1 MDIRRP
7 LYQAI
12 ASALAGLLFLNPI
25 VAAAAQLAVDAA
37 AGGNTSLGAAG
48 NGVPIVNIATPNGSG
63 LSHNKFSDY
72 NVGQQG
78 LILNNAT
85 GKTASTQLG
94 GIIIGNPN
102 LKGQAAQKILNEVT
116 GASPSQLKGYT
127 EVAGQG
133 AHVIVANPHGI
144 TCNGCGFIN
153 TPRATLTTGK
163 PILAGERLQGYDVDG
178 GEIAIEGA
186 GLNASNLDQFELITR
201 SAKLNADLYAKQLT
215 VVAGRN
221 TVDAQTLTATA
232 KPDDGS
238 AKPQLAIDSSALGG
252 MYANTIRLVGTEQG
266 VGVKLAGNMA
276 ASAGDI
282 RIDANGK
289 LQLAQAS
296 ASGDIALKGQD
307 VALNGSAYAG
317 GSASVQASGALSN
330 AQSLAA
336 GSSIELKA
344 SQLSNSGVIEAGV
357 NADNSRNARG
367 DMAIDAQN
375 LRNAGTVLAS
385 RNLQA
390 KVAGTLDNQGG
401 AIKGGN
407 ANLTANTLDNRQG
420 RLLADGNLT
429 LAAQRLDNR
438 NGQAGA
444 ASLQVSGG
452 DLDNRLGLFSAG
464 QALSFDLASLDN
476 SGQGTLVSN
485 GTLQAKVSQKL
496 DNHADGLLSAKGALG
511 VQAGAVDNRGG
522 RVVSDAVLSVSG
534 GKLDNSTQGV
544 ASGKAGLQLDLE
556 SLDNSDGGTLA
567 SSGDLRANVR
577 GALDNHGDGAL
588 VASGTLDVMAG
599 SLDNQGGLLS
609 SNGNLQLVSGASD
622 NRGGQILAQGR
633 LDASTADLDNRD
645 GVLSGQQGL
654 SLHAGD
660 IRNGTRAAGQPGG
673 LITSQGALDLRAGQ
687 FEAIGGGEVSAKG
700 DLQLTVARLIQQQA
714 KLIGEGNVRIDLG
727 SNGQHGDF
735 DNRGGLLSAAGALQ
749 VNGLG
754 NLDNRG
760 GEISSNQGFALNAS
774 GDVDNGDQGGIIS
787 AGQLSLSAAALRNA
801 NQGLLSGW
809 QALAVNAA
817 SLDNS
822 ASGTLSSRNGTLD
835 VTLSGVLDNH
845 DQGALVSQGKLTLA
859 AGSLNNAS
867 GILSTQSDLGLAL
880 SGDLDNRNGG
890 LISAQGEL
898 AGSGRAL
905 DNRGGE
911 INANGMQLDATSL
924 DNSGGSLASSGA
936 LRLGLLGALLNLG
949 PNAKLASAGPLDLS
963 AGSVDNRG
971 GQLVSQGLLKVLAG
985 RFDNSAG
992 GTVASQDDLALTLG
1006 GALLNGQ
1013 DGLIY
1018 SKTGK
1023 LDIGAASLD
1032 NAAGTLQGQLDTTLR
1047 IQGAADNQG
1056 GRISS
1061 QAGNL
1066 DLRSA
1071 SLDNGT
1077 GGVLDSAAGWL
1088 KLVTGGFGN
1097 NTGITQAQSL
1107 DVQATGGIDNRNG
1120 HLSAVSGNNT
1130 IVTSDLDNR
1139 GGGLYAG
1146 ELLSVT
1152 GNQLLNQGAAL
1163 GQGGKIGAGDID
1175 FSLAGALNN
1184 RFGLVESSGS
1194 LDLSAASIDNVVGAI
1209 RALGQDGSTRVS
1221 SAGLLDNNL
1230 GRIET
1235 AAQDF
1240 SLQAGA
1246 LQNGGGSVLHVGTGS
1261 FGIDLAQAGLAG
1273 GSFTTNGSLSYQA
1286 ANWTNN
1292 SIIQARSLTL
1302 NVGSLNQDSGGQ
1314 LLAAQSFNGSG
1325 GNWTNNGLIASDGS
1339 LDLNLSGSY
1348 TGNGRLSSLGDLTL
1362 GAGYIGLGAS
1372 ASIAGGGS
1380 TRVSSS
1386 GTLDNSGRLTSAAGL
1401 QVSAAN
1407 LNNYGT
1413 LGSAAN
1419 LRLVASNLLNQNGLI
1434 FSGGDMALRVGSFT
1448 NREADV
1454 YSLGALDLA
1463 ADDAGNRAAR
1473 LDNLSANLESVG
1485 DMRLNVAA
1493 LNNQRVVL
1501 VVNDAGKYTAKI
1513 VEVNCYKYLNDSI
1526 ADCSGKRNG
1535 VWEIT
1540 ERDKLEVLQA
1550 SAASSISAGGD
1561 LNISGDTLNNAS
1573 SVISA
1578 GQNLYATVANLTNQG
1593 VVTGETE
1600 TFRVFVSQRT
1610 SNMSSWV
1617 NEANAFTDKY
1627 WYESP
1632 DYINDPAGLADA
1644 MSHFI
1649 ARTERDLPQ
1658 FGSVTQ
1664 LNSGDQTYAGIIQ
1677 AAGNVSISASNPIN
1691 NSVIRNN
1698 YTYVNPGQKT
1708 GDTAVGASPVST
1720 VVPINAQLPPDLA
1733 QQQVNPIAL
1742 PGFSLPQG
1750 QNGLFRLSGEAGSGG
1765 AAGSVQG
1772 ASDPAL
1778 AGASSAQSDSGLN
1791 IPRVQGLPS
1800 STTPSNSH
1808 KYLIE
1813 TNPELTS
1820 LKSFLSS
1827 DYLLGLLGYDPDQAQ
1842 KRLGDGLY
1850 EQRLIQQ
1857 AVVARTGQ
1865 RFIDGMASDE
1875 ALFKYLMDNAIA
1887 YKDSLNLTVGVGLT
1901 AEQVAA
1907 LTHDIV
1913 WLEDAV
1919 VNGEHVLVPVLYLA
1933 QADNRLAPNGALIQ
1947 GQDVSLIS
1955 GGELN
1960 NAGTLRA
1967 SNNLNAT
1974 AANITNSGLAEAGN
1988 RLDLLAT
1995 DSIRNTAGGI
2005 LKGRDVSL
2013 TALTG
2018 DVINER
2024 SVTRIDSAQGN
2035 RNWTAS
2041 FADSAARIEA
2051 AGNLDISA
2059 GRDISN
2065 LGGALKAGNDLLLNA
2080 GRDVNIS
2087 AVQVENGQVNGSRS
2101 YSQTI
2106 QQLGAEVSA
2115 GRDLDI
2121 SAGRDLTAVASSLDA
2136 ARNAA
2141 LSAGRDVTLASAADE
2156 SHSYSKTK
2164 KVTAQE
2170 DHVHQQSTTLNA
2182 GGDVL
2187 VSAGENITLKSSKI
2201 GAGNEAYLVA
2211 GDKIELLAENDSDYS
2226 LYEKKK
2232 KGSFGSKSFKRDEVT
2247 DVKAVGSQISAGTDI
2262 TLLSGGD
2269 QKYQGAKLESGNDI
2283 AIVSGGSVTFEAVK
2297 DLHQESHEKSKSNL
2311 AWQSAKGKGKTD
2323 ETLRQ
2328 SELIANGSITIKA
2341 VDGLKIDYKHLD
2353 QQSVSQAIDAMVK
2366 ADPNLAWLKEAE
2378 QRGDVDWRAV
2388 KEFHDSYSYS
2398 NSGLGQGTMLA
2409 LAIVMAATV
2418 GPAALGALGGTG
2430 AAAIATGAATN
2441 AAASFINNRG
2451 NLGDVLKDTT
2461 SSDALKG
2468 YAIAG
2473 ITAGLTEGY
2482 FGDWT
2487 GTSTDPITG
2496 KIVFSDPSVTLGSF
2510 QGLGQFAAK
2519 QALQNGTALGLS
2531 KILGQGGSLGDALQS
2546 TLYTSLAAASF
2557 NAVGD
2562 YTKGVYAD
2570 GSIQKVMIHAM
2581 VGGLL
2586 AEASGGD
2593 FKTGALAGGANEAL
2607 VDQLNTWV
2615 SGDQNLLIM
2624 TSQLVGVLA
2633 AATQKDADI
2642 DDLNTGKWVAENA
2655 TQYNFLNHK
2664 DVDDLEHALQDCK
2677 AKGNCDQVRE
2687 EFRLRDAAN
2696 SARLA
2701 ACTTDCAA
2709 IRDELDAGSQAL
2721 KTLWESD
2728 NTGITDEFL
2737 RNNINEWSSAGPR
2750 VADQVGQAA
2759 WRGDSTALTQL
2770 GQYLDQQGF
2779 NPFGINPAG
2788 LVGLGSGT
2796 KTGAETTSGAI
2807 RAFGEEIAGKVE
2819 TKLPKGAGA
2828 AEVPATSAAGR
2839 VGLRD
2844 DLAAQAGIPRNIAES
2859 PSSMWGKSVADVKQ
2873 SLTLDG
2879 ATLTPKPA
2887 TSSASGKAQAFTVE
2901 GHATVKEVQVHPG
2914 GGVHEAPY
2922 YKLTYKDGT
2931 EVRVIDPASGF
2942 KPGTITSYQ
2951 QYFDAAGNRLKYEG
2965 GQWKTWD

>member
-7 LYQAI
+7 FYQAI

-25 VAAAAQLAVDAA
+25 VATAAQLAVDAA
-37 AGGNTSLGAAG
+37 AGGNTQIGAAG

-94 GIIIGNPN
+94 GIVIGNPN

-116 GASPSQLKGYT
+116 GANPSQLKGYT

-221 TVDAQTLTATA
+221 TVDAQTLAATA

-238 AKPQLAIDSSALGG
+238 AKPQLAIDSAALGG

-289 LQLAQAS
+289 LELAQVA
-296 ASGDIALKGQD
+296 ASGDLALKGQD
-307 VALNGSAYAG
+307 VALNGPAYAG

-336 GSSIELKA
+336 GSAIELKA

-367 DMAIDAQN
+367 DVAIDAQN

-429 LAAQRLDNR
+429 LAAQHLDNR
-438 NGQAGA
+438 NGQTGA

-464 QALSFDLASLDN
+464 QALSLDLTSLDN

-522 RVVSDAVLSVSG
+522 RLVSDAILSVSG

-588 VASGTLDVMAG
+588 VASGRLAVMAG

-609 SNGNLQLVSGASD
+609 SNGNLQLASGASD

-700 DLQLTVARLIQQQA
+700 DLQLTVTRLIQQQA
-714 KLIGEGNVRIDLG
+714 KLIGEGNVRIDLD

-735 DNRGGLLSAAGALQ
+735 DNRGGLLSAEGALQ

-760 GEISSNQGFALNAS
+760 GEISSNQSFVLNAS

-787 AGQLSLSAAALRNA
+787 AGQLSLSAAALRNV

-859 AGSLNNAS
+859 AGSLNNAG

-890 LISAQGEL
+890 LLSAQGEL

-911 INANGMQLDATSL
+911 INANGMQLDASSL

-936 LRLGLLGALLNLG
+936 LHLGLLGALLNLG

-992 GTVASQDDLALTLG
+992 GTVASQNALNLSLSG
-1006 GALLNGQ
+1006 DLLNGQ

-1018 SKTGK
+1018 SKAGK

-1032 NAAGTLQGQLDTTLR
+1032 NSGGTLQGQLDTTLR
-1047 IQGAADNQG
+1047 IQGAAGNQG
-1056 GRISS
+1056 GRITS

-1071 SLDNGT
+1071 SLDNGS

-1088 KLVTGGFGN
+1088 KLVTGGFSN
-1097 NTGITQAQSL
+1097 NAGITQAQSL

-1130 IVTSDLDNR
+1130 LVTSDLDNR

-1292 SIIQARSLTL
+1292 SIIQARNLTL
-1302 NVGSLNQDSGGQ
+1302 SVGTLNQDSGGQ

-1339 LDLNLSGSY
+1339 LDLSLSGSY

-1513 VEVNCYKYLNDSI
+1513 VEVDCYKYFNNSN
-1526 ADCSGKRNG
+1526 ADCDGGKEHQ

-1550 SAASSISAGGD
+1550 SAASSISAGGN
-1561 LNISGDTLNNAS
+1561 LSISGDTLTNAS

-1578 GQNLYATVANLTNQG
+1578 GQNLYANVGSLSNQG

-1600 TFRVFVSQRT
+1600 TMRVFRSERT
-1610 SNMSSWV
+1610 RDPESRRD
-1617 NEANAFTDKY
+1617 EADAFTDRY
-1627 WYESP
+1627 WVESP
-1632 DYINDPAGLADA
+1632 DYVDDPQSLTNAL
-1644 MSHFI
+1644 SHFI
-1649 ARTERDLPQ
+1649 ARTEREYPEY
-1658 FGSVTQ
+1658 GSVTQ

-1677 AAGNVSISASNPIN
+1677 AAGNVSISASNPVN

-1733 QQQVNPIAL
+1733 QQQVNPITL

-1772 ASDPAL
+1772 AGDPAL

-1913 WLEDAV
+1913 WLEEAV
-1919 VNGEHVLVPVLYLA
+1919 VNGEKVLVPVLYLA

-2005 LKGRDVSL
+2005 IAGRDVSL

-2035 RNWTAS
+2035 RTWTTS

-2059 GRDISN
+2059 GRDIGN

-2101 YSQTI
+2101 YSQSV

-2247 DVKAVGSQISAGTDI
+2247 DVKAVGSQISAGADI

-2269 QKYQGAKLESGNDI
+2269 QKYQAAKLESGNDI
-2283 AIVSGGSVTFEAVK
+2283 AIVSGGAVTFEAVK

-2323 ETLRQ
+2323 EAVRQ

-2341 VDGLKIDYKHLD
+2341 IDGLNIDYKHID
-2353 QQSVSQAIDAMVK
+2353 QKTVSQAIDAMVQ
-2366 ADPNLAWLKEAE
+2366 ADPNLAWLKDAEA
-2378 QRGDVDWRAV
+2378 RGDVDWRAV
-2388 KEFHDSYSYS
+2388 KELHDSYSYS
-2398 NSGLGQGTMLA
+2398 SSGLGAGAQLAIAIIVTYLTAGAASAAIGSAAGATAGSGTAMAAGTAATAATTASSAGWANLA
-2409 LAIVMAATV
+2409 LTAVATSAASQ
-2418 GPAALGALGGTG
+2418 
-2430 AAAIATGAATN
+2430 AAIST
-2441 AAASFINNRG
+2441 INNRG
-2451 NLGDVLKDTT
+2451 NLGAVVEDVT
-2461 SSDALKG
+2461 SRDALKG
-2468 YAIAG
+2468 YVAAG
-2473 ITAGLTEGY
+2473 ISAGY
-2482 FGDWT
+2482 SPDNM
-2487 GTSTDPITG
+2487 
-2496 KIVFSDPSVTLGSF
+2496 
-2510 QGLGQFAAK
+2510 
-2519 QALQNGTALGLS
+2519 ALQLSVKAALKTAT
-2531 KILGQGGSLGDALQS
+2531 QGGSFTKNLGQAAIDMVADTVSGAIYNKVGNALVGTGLS
-2546 TLYTSLAAASF
+2546 TKV
-2557 NAVGD
+2557 AV
-2562 YTKGVYAD
+2562 
-2570 GSIQKVMIHAM
+2570 HAI
-2581 VGGLL
+2581 VGGLI
-2586 AEASGGD
+2586 AEAAGGD
-2593 FKTGALAGGANEAL
+2593 FRSGALAAGANEAL
-2607 VDQLNTWV
+2607 VASFGDKIFPGQQHEQL
-2615 SGDQNLLIM
+2615 LAM
-2624 TSQLVGVLA
+2624 TSQLVGMTVA
-2633 AATQKDADI
+2633 AGVGGDEKAQEKA
-2642 DDLNTGKWVAENA
+2642 GWVAQQATLNNYLAHEEVDEMAKELIGCRANA
-2655 TQYNFLNHK
+2655 NPDACRGQVK
-2664 DVDDLEHALQDCK
+2664 DKFQE
-2677 AKGNCDQVRE
+2677 
-2687 EFRLRDAAN
+2687 AN
-2696 SARLA
+2696 
-2701 ACTTDCAA
+2701 
-2709 IRDELDAGSQAL
+2709 
-2721 KTLWESD
+2721 
-2728 NTGITDEFL
+2728 
-2737 RNNINEWSSAGPR
+2737 
-2750 VADQVGQAA
+2750 
-2759 WRGDSTALTQL
+2759 DS
-2770 GQYLDQQGF
+2770 
-2779 NPFGINPAG
+2779 
-2788 LVGLGSGT
+2788 
-2796 KTGAETTSGAI
+2796 KTGAKLYGCQSLNGTSCAAQLDAIEAGSKALDRLVDSPALLPEEKAIVEHFQEQTFADYAAGVHLDLITFAQENYGAI
-2807 RAFGEEIAGKVE
+2807 LVGGGVGAAV
-2819 TKLPKGAGA
+2819 KGAG
-2828 AEVPATSAAGR
+2828 E
-2839 VGLRD
+2839 
-2844 DLAAQAGIPRNIAES
+2844 
-2859 PSSMWGKSVADVKQ
+2859 
-2873 SLTLDG
+2873 
-2879 ATLTPKPA
+2879 
-2887 TSSASGKAQAFTVE
+2887 
-2901 GHATVKEVQVHPG
+2901 ATVPKEAAKAVSPIVPG
-2914 GGVHEAPY
+2914 GGLAAHEAAGGHLIAKHVGQSEAQLLSRLSAEPKITGSSSFY
-2922 YKLTYKDGT
+2922 DRTFAEKAVSQTLDMKQAEIASWLSGSANRLRLDHTLSSPVGISVARGASSAVDASS
-2931 EVRVIDPASGF
+2931 VRVILVRDSKMPTGYKILTGF
-2942 KPGTITSYQ
+2942 PTVP
-2951 QYFDAAGNRLKYEG
+2951 
-2965 GQWKTWD
+2965 

>member
-7 LYQAI
+7 FYKAI

-37 AGGNTSLGAAG
+37 AGGNTQIGAAG
-48 NGVPIVNIATPNGSG
+48 NGVPIVNIATPNGNG

-85 GKTASTQLG
+85 GKTSSTQLG
-94 GIIIGNPN
+94 GIILGNPN

-116 GASPSQLKGYT
+116 GGSPSQLKGYT

-289 LQLAQAS
+289 LELAQVA
-296 ASGDIALKGQD
+296 ASGDLALKGQD
-307 VALNGSAYAG
+307 VALNGPAYAG

-336 GSSIELKA
+336 GSTLELKA
-344 SQLSNSGVIEAGV
+344 SQLSNDGVIEAGV

-367 DMAIDAQN
+367 DVVIDAQN

-464 QALSFDLASLDN
+464 QALSLDLTSLDN

-522 RVVSDAVLSVSG
+522 RLVSDAVLSVSG

-609 SNGNLQLVSGASD
+609 SNGNLQLASGASD

-633 LDASTADLDNRD
+633 LDASTAGLDNRA

-660 IRNGTRAAGQPGG
+660 IRNGTSTAGQPGG
-673 LITSQGALDLRAGQ
+673 LITSQGALELRAGQ

-700 DLQLTVARLIQQQA
+700 DLQLSVARLIQQQA
-714 KLIGEGNVRIDLG
+714 KLIGEGNVRIDLD

-845 DQGALVSQGKLTLA
+845 DQGALVSQGKLSLA
-859 AGSLNNAS
+859 AGSLNNAG

-880 SGDLDNRNGG
+880 AGDLDNRNGG
-890 LISAQGEL
+890 LLSAQGEL

-911 INANGMQLDATSL
+911 INANGMQLDASSL

-963 AGSVDNRG
+963 AGSIDNCG
-971 GQLVSQGLLKVLAG
+971 GQLVSQGLLSVLAG

-992 GTVASQDDLALTLG
+992 GTVASQDALNLSLSG
-1006 GALLNGQ
+1006 DLLNGQ

-1018 SKTGK
+1018 SKAGK

-1047 IQGAADNQG
+1047 IQGAAGNQG

-1088 KLVTGGFGN
+1088 KLVTGGFSN
-1097 NTGITQAQSL
+1097 NAGITQAQSL

-1130 IVTSDLDNR
+1130 LVTSDLDNR

-1184 RFGLVESSGS
+1184 RFGLVESSGN

-1261 FGIDLAQAGLAG
+1261 FGIDLALAGQAG

-1292 SIIQARSLTL
+1292 SIIQARNLTL
-1302 NVGSLNQDSGGQ
+1302 NVGTLNQGSGGQ

-1339 LDLNLSGSY
+1339 LDLSLSGGY
-1348 TGNGRLSSLGDLTL
+1348 TGNGRFSSLGDLTL

-1550 SAASSISAGGD
+1550 SAASSISAGGN

-1733 QQQVNPIAL
+1733 QQQVNPITL

-1887 YKDSLNLTVGVGLT
+1887 YK
-1901 AEQVAA
+1901 
-1907 LTHDIV
+1907 
-1913 WLEDAV
+1913 
-1919 VNGEHVLVPVLYLA
+1919 
-1933 QADNRLAPNGALIQ
+1933 
-1947 GQDVSLIS
+1947 
-1955 GGELN
+1955 
-1960 NAGTLRA
+1960 
-1967 SNNLNAT
+1967 
-1974 AANITNSGLAEAGN
+1974 
-1988 RLDLLAT
+1988 
-1995 DSIRNTAGGI
+1995 
-2005 LKGRDVSL
+2005 
-2013 TALTG
+2013 
-2018 DVINER
+2018 
-2024 SVTRIDSAQGN
+2024 
-2035 RNWTAS
+2035 
-2041 FADSAARIEA
+2041 
-2051 AGNLDISA
+2051 
-2059 GRDISN
+2059 
-2065 LGGALKAGNDLLLNA
+2065 
-2080 GRDVNIS
+2080 
-2087 AVQVENGQVNGSRS
+2087 
-2101 YSQTI
+2101 
-2106 QQLGAEVSA
+2106 
-2115 GRDLDI
+2115 
-2121 SAGRDLTAVASSLDA
+2121 
-2136 ARNAA
+2136 
-2141 LSAGRDVTLASAADE
+2141 
-2156 SHSYSKTK
+2156 
-2164 KVTAQE
+2164 
-2170 DHVHQQSTTLNA
+2170 
-2182 GGDVL
+2182 
-2187 VSAGENITLKSSKI
+2187 
-2201 GAGNEAYLVA
+2201 
-2211 GDKIELLAENDSDYS
+2211 
-2226 LYEKKK
+2226 
-2232 KGSFGSKSFKRDEVT
+2232 
-2247 DVKAVGSQISAGTDI
+2247 
-2262 TLLSGGD
+2262 
-2269 QKYQGAKLESGNDI
+2269 
-2283 AIVSGGSVTFEAVK
+2283 
-2297 DLHQESHEKSKSNL
+2297 
-2311 AWQSAKGKGKTD
+2311 
-2323 ETLRQ
+2323 
-2328 SELIANGSITIKA
+2328 
-2341 VDGLKIDYKHLD
+2341 
-2353 QQSVSQAIDAMVK
+2353 
-2366 ADPNLAWLKEAE
+2366 
-2378 QRGDVDWRAV
+2378 
-2388 KEFHDSYSYS
+2388 
-2398 NSGLGQGTMLA
+2398 
-2409 LAIVMAATV
+2409 
-2418 GPAALGALGGTG
+2418 
-2430 AAAIATGAATN
+2430 
-2441 AAASFINNRG
+2441 
-2451 NLGDVLKDTT
+2451 
-2461 SSDALKG
+2461 
-2468 YAIAG
+2468 
-2473 ITAGLTEGY
+2473 
-2482 FGDWT
+2482 
-2487 GTSTDPITG
+2487 
-2496 KIVFSDPSVTLGSF
+2496 
-2510 QGLGQFAAK
+2510 
-2519 QALQNGTALGLS
+2519 
-2531 KILGQGGSLGDALQS
+2531 
-2546 TLYTSLAAASF
+2546 
-2557 NAVGD
+2557 
-2562 YTKGVYAD
+2562 
-2570 GSIQKVMIHAM
+2570 
-2581 VGGLL
+2581 
-2586 AEASGGD
+2586 
-2593 FKTGALAGGANEAL
+2593 
-2607 VDQLNTWV
+2607 
-2615 SGDQNLLIM
+2615 
-2624 TSQLVGVLA
+2624 
-2633 AATQKDADI
+2633 
-2642 DDLNTGKWVAENA
+2642 
-2655 TQYNFLNHK
+2655 
-2664 DVDDLEHALQDCK
+2664 
-2677 AKGNCDQVRE
+2677 
-2687 EFRLRDAAN
+2687 
-2696 SARLA
+2696 
-2701 ACTTDCAA
+2701 
-2709 IRDELDAGSQAL
+2709 
-2721 KTLWESD
+2721 
-2728 NTGITDEFL
+2728 
-2737 RNNINEWSSAGPR
+2737 
-2750 VADQVGQAA
+2750 
-2759 WRGDSTALTQL
+2759 
-2770 GQYLDQQGF
+2770 
-2779 NPFGINPAG
+2779 
-2788 LVGLGSGT
+2788 
-2796 KTGAETTSGAI
+2796 
-2807 RAFGEEIAGKVE
+2807 
-2819 TKLPKGAGA
+2819 
-2828 AEVPATSAAGR
+2828 
-2839 VGLRD
+2839 
-2844 DLAAQAGIPRNIAES
+2844 
-2859 PSSMWGKSVADVKQ
+2859 
-2873 SLTLDG
+2873 
-2879 ATLTPKPA
+2879 
-2887 TSSASGKAQAFTVE
+2887 
-2901 GHATVKEVQVHPG
+2901 
-2914 GGVHEAPY
+2914 
-2922 YKLTYKDGT
+2922 
-2931 EVRVIDPASGF
+2931 
-2942 KPGTITSYQ
+2942 
-2951 QYFDAAGNRLKYEG
+2951 
-2965 GQWKTWD
+2965 

>member
-1 MDIRRP
+1 
-7 LYQAI
+7 
-12 ASALAGLLFLNPI
+12 
-25 VAAAAQLAVDAA
+25 
-37 AGGNTSLGAAG
+37 
-48 NGVPIVNIATPNGSG
+48 
-63 LSHNKFSDY
+63 
-72 NVGQQG
+72 
-78 LILNNAT
+78 
-85 GKTASTQLG
+85 
-94 GIIIGNPN
+94 
-102 LKGQAAQKILNEVT
+102 
-116 GASPSQLKGYT
+116 
-127 EVAGQG
+127 
-133 AHVIVANPHGI
+133 
-144 TCNGCGFIN
+144 
-153 TPRATLTTGK
+153 
-163 PILAGERLQGYDVDG
+163 
-178 GEIAIEGA
+178 
-186 GLNASNLDQFELITR
+186 
-201 SAKLNADLYAKQLT
+201 
-215 VVAGRN
+215 
-221 TVDAQTLTATA
+221 
-232 KPDDGS
+232 
-238 AKPQLAIDSSALGG
+238 

-289 LQLAQAS
+289 LELAQVA
-296 ASGDIALKGQD
+296 ASGDLALKGQD
-307 VALNGSAYAG
+307 VALNGPAYAG

-344 SQLSNSGVIEAGV
+344 SQLSNDGVIEAGV

-367 DMAIDAQN
+367 DVAIDAQN

-464 QALSFDLASLDN
+464 QALSFDLANLDN

-522 RVVSDAVLSVSG
+522 RLVSDAVLSVSG

-544 ASGKAGLQLDLE
+544 ASGKAGLQLDLQ

-609 SNGNLQLVSGASD
+609 SNGNLQLASGASD

-633 LDASTADLDNRD
+633 LDASTAGLDNRA

-700 DLQLTVARLIQQQA
+700 DLQLSVARLIQQQA

-727 SNGQHGDF
+727 SNDQHGDF

-760 GEISSNQGFALNAS
+760 GEISSNQGFALSAS

-845 DQGALVSQGKLTLA
+845 DQGALVSQGKLSLA
-859 AGSLNNAS
+859 AGSLNNAG

-880 SGDLDNRNGG
+880 AGDLDNRNGG
-890 LISAQGEL
+890 LLSAQGEL

-911 INANGMQLDATSL
+911 INANGMQLDASSL

-936 LRLGLLGALLNLG
+936 LHLGLLGALLNLG

-971 GQLVSQGLLKVLAG
+971 GQLVSQGLLKILAG

-992 GTVASQDDLALTLG
+992 GTVASQDALNLSLSG
-1006 GALLNGQ
+1006 DLLNGQ
-1013 DGLIY
+1013 DGLLY

-1032 NAAGTLQGQLDTTLR
+1032 NAGGTLQGQLDTTLR
-1047 IQGAADNQG
+1047 IQGAAGNQG
-1056 GRISS
+1056 GRITS

-1088 KLVTGGFGN
+1088 KLVTGGFSN
-1097 NTGITQAQSL
+1097 NAGITQAQSL

-1130 IVTSDLDNR
+1130 LVTSDLDNR

-1273 GSFTTNGSLSYQA
+1273 GSFVTNGSLSYQA

-1292 SIIQARSLTL
+1292 SIIQARNLTL
-1302 NVGSLNQDSGGQ
+1302 NVGSLNQGSGGQ

-1325 GNWTNNGLIASDGS
+1325 GNWTNDGLIASDGS
-1339 LDLNLSGSY
+1339 LDLSLSGSY

-1372 ASIAGGGS
+1372 ASIAGDGS

-1617 NEANAFTDKY
+1617 NEANAFTDNY

-1664 LNSGDQTYAGIIQ
+1664 INSGDQTYAGIIQ

-1733 QQQVNPIAL
+1733 QQQVNPITL

-1772 ASDPAL
+1772 AGDPAL

-1913 WLEDAV
+1913 WLEEAV
-1919 VNGEHVLVPVLYLA
+1919 VNGEKVLVPVLYLA

-1947 GQDVSLIS
+1947 GQNLSLIS
-1955 GGELN
+1955 GAALN

-1967 SNNLNAT
+1967 SGDLSAT
-1974 AANITNSGLAEAGN
+1974 AANIGNSGLIEAGK

-1995 DSIRNTAGGI
+1995 ESIRNTAGGI

-2024 SVTRIDSAQGN
+2024 SITTLDLSAGNDRIHKEIAN
-2035 RNWTAS
+2035 A
-2041 FADSAARIEA
+2041 AARIEA
-2051 AGNLDISA
+2051 SGNLAI
-2059 GRDISN
+2059 
-2065 LGGALKAGNDLLLNA
+2065 NA
-2080 GRDVNIS
+2080 GRDLLSVGSAIQAGGDAHLQAGRDLRLEAAGETDSADFQSRRMQGSLASTTQHASDIS
-2087 AVQVENGQVNGSRS
+2087 VGGNLDA
-2101 YSQTI
+2101 
-2106 QQLGAEVSA
+2106 SA
-2115 GRDLDI
+2115 GRDLSVIASHIDAKGDI
-2121 SAGRDLTAVASSLDA
+2121 
-2136 ARNAA
+2136 A
-2141 LSAGRDVTLASAADE
+2141 LGAGRDVTLASAANE
-2156 SHSYSKTK
+2156 EHSQTKYKGGGK
-2164 KVTAQE
+2164 KVE
-2170 DHVHQQSTTLNA
+2170 QQDDQVRQQGTSLSA
-2182 GGDVL
+2182 GGDVV
-2187 VSAGENITLKSSKI
+2187 VSAGQNLTLVASQIS
-2201 GAGNEAYLVA
+2201 AGNEAYLVA
-2211 GDKIELLAENDSDYS
+2211 GDKLELLAGYDSDYA
-2226 LYEKKK
+2226 LYSEEKK
-2232 KGSFGSKSFKRDEVT
+2232 GGFGSKKTQRDEVT
-2247 DVKAVGSQISAGTDI
+2247 DVKAVGSQISAGSDI

-2283 AIVSGGSVTFEAVK
+2283 ALLSGGSVTFEAVK
-2297 DLHQESHEKSKSNL
+2297 DLHQESHEKSKGNL
-2311 AWQSAKGKGKTD
+2311 AWQSAKGKGQTD

-2328 SELIANGSITIKA
+2328 SQLIAQGELAIKA
-2341 VDGLKIDYKHLD
+2341 VEGLKIDIKHID
-2353 QQSVSQAIDAMVK
+2353 QQSVGQTIDAMVQ

-2378 QRGDVDWRAV
+2378 QRGDVDWNRV
-2388 KEFHDSYSYS
+2388 KEVHDSFSYS
-2398 NSGLGQGTMLA
+2398 SSGLGVGAQ
-2409 LAIVMAATV
+2409 LAIAIMVTYLTW
-2418 GPAALGALGGTG
+2418 GTGNSALGVAAKSAAGVAANSV
-2430 AAAIATGAATN
+2430 AAAVASN
-2441 AAASFINNRG
+2441 AAISTINNKG
-2451 NLGDVLKDTT
+2451 NLGAVARDVT
-2461 SSDALKG
+2461 SSDSLKG

-2473 ITAGLTEGY
+2473 VSGGIANANVGLQLAVNSAMKT
-2482 FGDWT
+2482 
-2487 GTSTDPITG
+2487 
-2496 KIVFSDPSVTLGSF
+2496 VL
-2510 QGLGQFAAK
+2510 
-2519 QALQNGTALGLS
+2519 
-2531 KILGQGGSLGDALQS
+2531 QGGSFKDNLAQAAV
-2546 TLYTSLAAASF
+2546 SLAA
-2557 NAVGD
+2557 NALSGYIYQNVGAELVGTGLP
-2562 YTKGVYAD
+2562 TKVA
-2570 GSIQKVMIHAM
+2570 VHAI
-2581 VGGLL
+2581 VGGLI
-2586 AEASGGD
+2586 AEAAGGS
-2593 FKTGALAGGANEAL
+2593 FETGALAAGANKALIELVGSEIFPGEAHDRVL
-2607 VDQLNTWV
+2607 A
-2615 SGDQNLLIM
+2615 M
-2624 TSQLVGVLA
+2624 TSQLVGMTVA
-2633 AATQKDADI
+2633 AMAGGSEKEQEKA
-2642 DDLNTGKWVAENA
+2642 GWVAQQG
-2655 TQYNFLNHK
+2655 TVYNY
-2664 DVDDLEHALQDCK
+2664 
-2677 AKGNCDQVRE
+2677 
-2687 EFRLRDAAN
+2687 LRYHEVEQMLAE
-2696 SARLA
+2696 RA
-2701 ACTTDCAA
+2701 ACA
-2709 IRDELDAGSQAL
+2709 DA
-2721 KTLWESD
+2721 EC
-2728 NTGITDEFL
+2728 
-2737 RNNINEWSSAGPR
+2737 R
-2750 VADQVGQAA
+2750 
-2759 WRGDSTALTQL
+2759 L
-2770 GQYLDQQGF
+2770 GVQKRYAELDQQRNEELDSLCSRDVKACTLLSAQLIQDAPKLQELSQQLRQQGEGGAALTVGWTIPQS
-2779 NPFGINPAG
+2779 NQDAQGIIAKAVAVEQGGLSAG
-2788 LVGLGSGT
+2788 LLSDIGQLLGM
-2796 KTGAETTSGAI
+2796 A
-2807 RAFGEEIAGKVE
+2807 IAGGSAKGSLPGGKSAAEFEKSLV
-2819 TKLPKGAGA
+2819 KLPQGERVAQIKIA
-2828 AEVPATSAAGR
+2828 AV
-2839 VGLRD
+2839 
-2844 DLAAQAGIPRNIAES
+2844 
-2859 PSSMWGKSVADVKQ
+2859 SVAAANGMVKDSSLSKMNGRDVYKAKNGY
-2873 SLTLDG
+2873 LFALDTQHG
-2879 ATLTPKPA
+2879 RFEMVNPKNGRHLGEFDFDFNKTKPA
-2887 TSSASGKAQAFTVE
+2887 DKNGSHDLK
-2901 GHATVKEVQVHPG
+2901 
-2914 GGVHEAPY
+2914 
-2922 YKLTYKDGT
+2922 
-2931 EVRVIDPASGF
+2931 VR
-2942 KPGTITSYQ
+2942 
-2951 QYFDAAGNRLKYEG
+2951 
-2965 GQWKTWD
+2965 